1 MHPETEPV
9 SKVKP
14 RLLDIL
20 LPLVLL
26 PFCGRADGVAEHP
39 GPGGDAARSDAAVD
53 TVIVVDKV
61 QVTAIKQG
69 PVLRSTAVASS
80 IIGSRAVERSG
91 VSALKEVALTV
102 PNFHAPDYGSR
113 ITSSIYVRGLG
124 ARIDQPVIGMK

>member
-1 MHPETEPV
+1 MQLSGKTRYFAPGN
-9 SKVKP
+9 
-14 RLLDIL
+14 
-20 LPLVLL
+20 L
-26 PFCGRADGVAEHP
+26 PFCSRADGVAEHP

-113 ITSSIYVRGLG
+113 MTSSADWAPASTSRSSE
-124 ARIDQPVIGMK
+124 